1 MKKIPFLESLH
12 EIYKFASGTVGPVG
26 FLVRNFRYIFSAV
39 LISGV
44 VFLILAF
51 NMRPIYTATAVVMPP
66 QQSTSSLGVALGN
79 LGVLAG
85 AVGGGV
91 KNPSDIYI
99 GMLKSRSVMDE
110 IIKHYDLKSKYAQS
124 NMVFTRKVLEG
135 VTNIASGKD
144 GLIYISVDDNSPELA
159 AKIANSYVEQLKLLN
174 QRLAVTDAAQR
185 RFFLE
190 GQMLTVKDKLIH
202 AELALKN
209 TQEQTGLIAPEGQV
223 KSVIEGMAALKAQ
236 IAAKDVEISVL
247 KSYATSQNPSLIRLN
262 QERAALVNQLNT
274 FDKSNNGVGL
284 GRIPESSIKYIRA
297 LRDFK
302 YQEAMFE
309 LLSKQYEL
317 AKYDEAKDSSLVQVL
332 DYATP
337 PDYKSKPSRALVVIF
352 GLLLGFVLGV
362 LWAMLQSSLKK
373 IVGL

>member
-1 MKKIPFLESLH
+1 M
-12 EIYKFASGTVGPVG
+12 
-26 FLVRNFRYIFSAV
+26 
-39 LISGV
+39 SGV
-44 VFLILAF
+44 VFFILALT
-51 NMRPIYTATAVVMPP
+51 MKPVYTATAVIMPP
-66 QQSTSSLGVALGN
+66 QQSTSSLGMALGN
-79 LGVLAG
+79 LGMLAG

-99 GMLKSRSVMDE
+99 GMLKSRSVMDA
-110 IIKHYDLKSKYAQS
+110 IIKQYDLKLRYAQS
-124 NMVFTRKVLEG
+124 NLMFTRKALDG

-144 GLIYISVDDNSPELA
+144 GLIYISVDDNDPKLA
-159 AKIANSYVEQLKLLN
+159 ANIANSYVEQLKLLN

-190 GQMLTVKDKLIH
+190 GQMLTVKDKLVH

-223 KSVIEGMAALKAQ
+223 KSVIEGLAALKAQ

-247 KSYATSQNPSLIRLN
+247 KSYATSQNPNLVRLN
-262 QERAALVNQLNT
+262 QERAALVNQLDV

-284 GRIPESSIKYIRA
+284 GRIPESSVKYIRA

-332 DYATP
+332 DYAIP

-352 GLLLGFVLGV
+352 GVLLGFVLGV
-362 LWAMLQSSLKK
+362 LWAMLQASLKK
-373 IVGL
+373 FSNL